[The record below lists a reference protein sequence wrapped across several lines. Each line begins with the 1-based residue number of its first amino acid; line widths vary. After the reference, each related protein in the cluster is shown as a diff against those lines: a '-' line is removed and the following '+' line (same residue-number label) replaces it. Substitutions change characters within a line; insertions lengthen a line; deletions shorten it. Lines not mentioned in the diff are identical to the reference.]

1 MASVPG
7 HVAIVGAGLSGLC
20 LALVLHDGG
29 IPATIYEARAADFV
43 EGGWIILSPNALQVL
58 HKLGIFE
65 RVHSA
70 SYEFQALKYK
80 NDHGEITDV
89 YYHGHQTLYG
99 FNALRVPRQ
108 VVIEEIKLKLS
119 ERNIEIKY
127 NIRFSHVISESRDS
141 VRFAFRDGTTSS
153 ASVLVGAD
161 GIHSTVRKYMYPEV
175 IPRYLGILGAAF
187 GVPLSSIRLPKEDF
201 TFPVVISAK
210 PGTIMMLPQRTDG
223 SLINIVQMASGY
235 PEQSR
240 EGWEALLSTN
250 TEEVIR
256 LFQKDMHAWPDVIQS
271 ALENISKDT
280 LRVWPFYA
288 VPRLEHWASNGKR
301 VILIGDAAHAMPPT
315 TGQGANQAIE
325 DAYTLGSLLGNLDE
339 KLDLAEAL
347 ELWQAFRQ
355 ERTDRLM
362 EMTTLI
368 NNKRMPLA
376 KQANLPE
383 SAVWKGAGEDP
394 AQMSW
399 LYGVDLEKVVSEWVG
414 QREKV
419 AGVRSARA

>member
-1 MASVPG
+1 MASVSG

-65 RVHSA
+65 RIHSTG
-70 SYEFQALKYK
+70 YEFQALTYK
-80 NDHGEITDV
+80 NDHGEITDIH
-89 YYHGHQTLYG
+89 YHGHQTLYG
-99 FNALRVPRQ
+99 YNALRVRRQ

-119 ERNIEIKY
+119 ERNIEVKY
-127 NIRFSHVISESRDS
+127 NTKFSHVISELGDS
-141 VRFAFRDGTTSS
+141 VRFAFKDGTTTS
-153 ASVLVGAD
+153 ASVLIGAD
-161 GIHSTVRKYMYPEV
+161 GIHSTVRKYMYPTV

-187 GVPLSSIRLPKEDF
+187 GVPLSSIRLPKDDF
-201 TFPVVISAK
+201 AFPVVISAK

-271 ALENISKDT
+271 ALENINKDT

-288 VPRLEHWASNGKR
+288 VPRLEHWASDGKR
-301 VILIGDAAHAMPPT
+301 VILIGDAAHAIPPT
-315 TGQGANQAIE
+315 TGQGANQALE
-325 DAYTLGSLLGNLDE
+325 DAYTLGSLLGHLDE
-339 KLDLAEAL
+339 KLDLAKAL
-347 ELWQAFRQ
+347 EFWQAFRQ

-362 EMTTLI
+362 ELTTLM
-368 NNKRMPLA
+368 NNRRMPPAEQA
-376 KQANLPE
+376 KLPE
-383 SAVWKGAGEDP
+383 SALWKGSGED
-394 AQMSW
+394 AEQMSW

-414 QREKV
+414 QREEV
-419 AGVRSARA
+419 ANGQVV